1 MPAVHGCLEYGVSF
15 TSLSYSIL
23 LTVQHFIFSS
33 ASFPAAFMAHPL
45 QSMALTKLSGGPVQ
59 SQELDLIILM
69 GPFYLG
75 VFYDSMAL

>member
-45 QSMALTKLSGGPVQ
+45 QSMTKLSGGPVQ